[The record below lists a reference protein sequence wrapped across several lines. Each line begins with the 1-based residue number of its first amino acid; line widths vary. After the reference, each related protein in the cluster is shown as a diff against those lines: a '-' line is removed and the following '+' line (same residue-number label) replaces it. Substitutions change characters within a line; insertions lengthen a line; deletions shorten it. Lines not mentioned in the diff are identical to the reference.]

1 MRDWRKLIPAMLN
14 KIDNLSGN
22 KKYIC
27 LIVIFLIIASCAA
40 FSRIAVNDFINLD
53 DTKYIT
59 ENNYVKSGFDAES
72 IKWVATTTNFGYWHP
87 LTLISHMLDWRFFG
101 ANASGHHLV
110 SLFLHIGAV
119 IFLFLFLN
127 KTTNNIWP
135 SAFAAALFAMHPLR
149 VESVAWVG
157 ERKDVLSMFFGMA
170 CLYAYTLYTE
180 APKASTYFLCLIL
193 FVLSLM
199 AKPMM
204 VTLPFVFLLI
214 DYWPLGRWQKTL
226 TPPEVSIAAAQR
238 VKRNKKRKDNYINEK
253 KKSTSLRSH
262 SGTIRSLLW
271 EKAPFLCLAVVFS
284 ILAFWMQN
292 KEGLVI
298 SSDTIPLFTRVANT
312 IVSYTA
318 YLGKIFWPVN
328 LSVFYPYEYSLPLW
342 QILISSVILIIITA
356 VVFLLHQKTAFLFV
370 GWFWYLG
377 TLVPVIGLIQI
388 STFAMADRYTYLP
401 SIGIAIMLA
410 WGIPSLFKSEKIRKK
425 ILFPAGITVLII
437 LLFLTWQQCGY
448 WKNSATLFS
457 HALQTTKDNDFS
469 RNGLC
474 LALFEEG
481 KFEEAVSNCNEA
493 IRMNPYSIYAF
504 DNRGGAYFKLGQY
517 QLAIEDFNAAI
528 HLKSDYAYAY
538 NKRGASYSELGQYQR
553 AIEDY
558 NEAIRLKPDYAKAY
572 YNRGDAYIKLG
583 QHQHALEDYDKAI
596 IYKPDYADAYN
607 NRAFIYL
614 NLRNVK
620 LGCNDAQ
627 KACELGECNLLKAA
641 KGKGDCQ

>member
-1 MRDWRKLIPAMLN
+1 M
-14 KIDNLSGN
+14 
-22 KKYIC
+22 
-27 LIVIFLIIASCAA
+27 
-40 FSRIAVNDFINLD
+40 
-53 DTKYIT
+53 
-59 ENNYVKSGFDAES
+59 
-72 IKWVATTTNFGYWHP
+72 
-87 LTLISHMLDWRFFG
+87 
-101 ANASGHHLV
+101 
-110 SLFLHIGAV
+110 
-119 IFLFLFLN
+119 
-127 KTTNNIWP
+127 
-135 SAFAAALFAMHPLR
+135 
-149 VESVAWVG
+149 
-157 ERKDVLSMFFGMA
+157 
-170 CLYAYTLYTE
+170 
-180 APKASTYFLCLIL
+180 
-193 FVLSLM
+193 
-199 AKPMM
+199 
-204 VTLPFVFLLI
+204 
-214 DYWPLGRWQKTL
+214 
-226 TPPEVSIAAAQR
+226 
-238 VKRNKKRKDNYINEK
+238 
-253 KKSTSLRSH
+253 
-262 SGTIRSLLW
+262 
-271 EKAPFLCLAVVFS
+271 
-284 ILAFWMQN
+284 
-292 KEGLVI
+292 
-298 SSDTIPLFTRVANT
+298 
-312 IVSYTA
+312 
-318 YLGKIFWPVN
+318 
-328 LSVFYPYEYSLPLW
+328 FYPYEYSLPLW
-342 QILISSVILIIITA
+342 QILISGVILIIITT
-356 VVFLLHQKTAFLFV
+356 VVFLLHQKTVFLFV

-410 WGIPSLFKSEKIRKK
+410 WGIPSLFKSEEIRKK
-425 ILFPAGITVLII
+425 ILFPAGIAVLII

-457 HALQTTKDNDFS
+457 HALQITKDNDFS

-596 IYKPDYADAYN
+596 IYKPDYVDAYN

-614 NLRNVK
+614 NLRNIK